1 MTGSPESIEPS
12 RSAPGDIPLPR
23 LTDEVAVQI
32 YDFIYQ
38 FLNLFEARYGAQID
52 RFYADLGD
60 DAELDLN
67 DDDPPF

>member
-1 MTGSPESIEPS
+1 MTGSPESI
-12 RSAPGDIPLPR
+12 APNRTASGEISLPR

-67 DDDPPF
+67 RDDLPF

>member
-1 MTGSPESIEPS
+1 MTGSAESIEPN
-12 RSAPGDIPLPR
+12 RWAPGQIPLPR

-52 RFYADLGD
+52 RFYADLGED
-60 DAELDLN
+60 TELDVN
-67 DDDPPF
+67 TGDPPF

>member
-1 MTGSPESIEPS
+1 MNRSHESIEPN

-32 YDFIYQ
+32 YDFLYQ

-52 RFYADLGD
+52 RFYADLGED
-60 DAELDLN
+60 TELDLN
-67 DDDPPF
+67 DDNPPF

>member
-1 MTGSPESIEPS
+1 MTGSPESIEPN

-38 FLNLFEARYGAQID
+38 FLNLFEARYGPQID

-60 DAELDLN
+60 DTELDLN
-67 DDDPPF
+67 YDDPPF